1 MGVRI
6 LFLGPL
12 RDLAGQDECEVAAPL
27 GWDGLLAAVNPAV
40 LFTPRLDRALVAWV
54 EKHYPD
60 RLSTKDLLDPALAR
74 RCLDALDELTGILK
88 LPGLYPFQG

>member
-27 GWDGLLAAVNPAV
+27 GWDGLLAAVNPAGAEQ
-40 LFTPRLDRALVAWV
+40 LR
-54 EKHYPD
+54 E
-60 RLSTKDLLDPALAR
+60 AR
-74 RCLDALDELTGILK
+74 GNLG
-88 LPGLYPFQG
+88 